1 MKIIAKKNIPNYITV
16 LRIVGTAFMLFL
28 EPLSVAFYVAYTI
41 SGVSDALDGFIAR
54 KMKLTSEFGA
64 KLDSIADLLFYATM
78 LLKIFPLLLQKVS
91 TALWILV
98 GIILGLR
105 VCTYGIAAVK
115 FKRFAAIH
123 TYMNKL
129 TGLAVFLIPYL
140 FNTPIFV
147 AFCWGAGVLAV
158 IAVLQEMAIHIRS
171 KDYCA
176 G

>member
-1 MKIIAKKNIPNYITV
+1 MKIIAKRNIPNYITV

-41 SGVSDALDGFIAR
+41 SGVSDVLDGFIAR
-54 KMKLTSEFGA
+54 RMKITSEFGA

-91 TALWILV
+91 TELWILV

-105 VCTYGIAAVK
+105 VCTYGIVAIK
-115 FKRFAAIH
+115 FKRFASIH

-129 TGLAVFLIPYL
+129 TGLVVFLLPYL
-140 FNTPIFV
+140 IKAPILV
-147 AFCWGAGVLAV
+147 PFCWGASVIAV
-158 IAVLQEMAIHIRS
+158 IAVIQEMVLHIRS
-171 KDYCA
+171 REYCA